1 MRMNIPA
8 TEQGTE
14 YELAFPGTYPAVI
27 TKGEKKTGPKGDY
40 IEWQFEL
47 QNVQQNAEGA
57 VLKGRVGRI
66 YDRTTLI
73 EGQRWRIASLVKA
86 AGFDPNN
93 FDTDELIGRTVLVD
107 VEVNKDQGYKPRNEI
122 KKYKKA

>member
-1 MRMNIPA
+1 MRVSIPA
-8 TEQGTE
+8 SEQGTE

-27 TKGEKKTGPKGDY
+27 AKAETKTGPKGRY
-40 IEWQFEL
+40 IEWQFDL
-47 QNVQQNAEGA
+47 QNVQQNAEGGA
-57 VLKGRVGRI
+57 LRGRVGRI

-86 AGFDPNN
+86 AGFDPLN
-93 FDTDELIGRTVLVD
+93 FDTEEMIGRTVLVD
-107 VEVNKDQGYKPRNEI
+107 LEVNKDEGYKPRNEI